1 MLLLGTALTVATVV
15 STWVATTQVG
25 RLRPALRVW
34 GDSISPLFLNP
45 WGTLQEWESTAF
57 NSSHPPHPDNC
68 STCLFASGKDGSPVL
83 VGQKLPHTN
92 YSHIK
97 LLLLSEDSRT
107 VVMDPS
113 HSKHAFRWF
122 WSQLRNVSAVALLV
136 MLAWISISPLGSRLR
151 HYHPVMNETTM
162 ADGTSTIDDKRNN
175 MVVDAHV
182 DYEPKKTSLVWLAA
196 SLFRGRQS
204 ERCPNAWWEQH
215 SDKKRL
221 DEPFVTKNGTVEGES
236 RDIDESGSS
245 TARMDEDE
253 TLEEDHE
260 RNVLDLENKIEQRLT
275 DAALEQKRIALIKEK
290 DLEIES
296 LRKKLD
302 FTTGKFRDFQ
312 KEHEECRTGNALH
325 KTN

>member
-1 MLLLGTALTVATVV
+1 MFLLGTALTVATVV

-25 RLRPALRVW
+25 RLRPALHVW

-92 YSHIK
+92 YSHIR
-97 LLLLSEDSRT
+97 LLLLPEDSRT

-113 HSKHAFRWF
+113 HSKHAFRWL
-122 WSQLRNVSAVALLV
+122 WSQLRIVSAVALIV
-136 MLAWISISPLGSRLR
+136 MLAWIFISQLRARLR
-151 HYHPVMNETTM
+151 HIHPAMNETTM
-162 ADGTSTIDDKRNN
+162 ADGTSTIDDKRNK
-175 MVVDAHV
+175 MVDN
-182 DYEPKKTSLVWLAA
+182 EPRKTSLEWLAA
-196 SLFRGRQS
+196 LLLRGRQ
-204 ERCPNAWWEQH
+204 NLHLKWEQH
-215 SDKKRL
+215 SDNKRL
-221 DEPFVTKNGTVEGES
+221 DEMFVTKNEAVEGES
-236 RDIDESGSS
+236 RDIDGSGSS
-245 TARMDEDE
+245 AARMDEDE
-253 TLEEDHE
+253 ALEEDHE
-260 RNVLDLENKIEQRLT
+260 RKVLDLENKIEQRLT
-275 DAALEQKRIALIKEK
+275 DAALEQTRIALIKEK
-290 DLEIES
+290 DVEIES